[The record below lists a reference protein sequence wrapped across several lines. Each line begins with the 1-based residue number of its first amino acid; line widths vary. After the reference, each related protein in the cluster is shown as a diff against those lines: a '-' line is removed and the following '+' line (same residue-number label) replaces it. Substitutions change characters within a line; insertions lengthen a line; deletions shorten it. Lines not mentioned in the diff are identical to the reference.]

1 MGDITQSAF
10 STKEPGVEAPVDTG
24 AAGMTTHTNP
34 SFGDRLGSM
43 AGSYIRQQSPVGGML
58 YDQIF
63 NAGKPQQPP
72 QQGGLSDQVFNTGQA
87 QQPLPDGVGPAI
99 VGINKGNV
107 DPEQAHGG
115 GLGMKLIKALMMG

>member
-1 MGDITQSAF
+1 M
-10 STKEPGVEAPVDTG
+10 TK
-24 AAGMTTHTNP
+24 
-34 SFGDRLGSM
+34 SSM
-43 AGSYIRQQSPVGGML
+43 QVNLNSL
-58 YDQIF
+58 H
-63 NAGKPQQPP
+63 NK
-72 QQGGLSDQVFNTGQA
+72 GGLSDQVFNTGQA